1 MAKVNLTRGWFA
13 PDGVFRRKGDHEV
26 PEDWVKEDAKV
37 LPKSAKVLPSAD
49 PPKKEPAVK
58 K

>member
-1 MAKVNLTRGWFA
+1 MAQINLTRGWFG

-26 PEDWVKEDAKV
+26 PEGWVKEDAKV

-49 PPKKEPAVK
+49 PPKKATANK
-58 K
+58 N